1 MELIKYKTSII
12 FLFAICVFAVLPST
26 VIGQK
31 QFVAEKT
38 YKSNLAKQQKS
49 SIQTLAQLRNDN
61 ITESDELKLEYFFH
75 TNTSKK
81 AKELT
86 DQLQIFGY
94 EAAFKKS
101 TDSPDLYLITGWTM
115 KMKMKEKLI
124 LEWTKVMCDLGY
136 EFDCQFKSWKRDSR

>member
-12 FLFAICVFAVLPST
+12 FLFAICFFAVLPST

-61 ITESDELKLEYFFH
+61 ITESDELKLEYLFH
-75 TNTSKK
+75 TNKSKK